1 MIMPQNT
8 HMDKVKEAQ
17 RLALIATRIRAM
29 SINYITKS
37 GSGHPGGSLS
47 IADILACLYF
57 GRVHDPASGGW
68 VPVMRYDPD
77 DALWL
82 GRDRFILSKGHAA
95 PAYYAVL
102 SEAGFIDKEAFEI
115 YRKIEC
121 PLEGHPV
128 MCRMWTEDDQVVE
141 KGISGVD
148 FAAGS
153 LGHGLSA
160 AAGMALHAKIYGY
173 NYQVFAMLGDGDLQ
187 EGMTWEACLT
197 IPNKNLNN
205 VCAWVDYNR
214 LQVDGSTEDIN
225 SLFPLADKFS
235 AFGWKVVE
243 IDGHDIYAIMNTLAA
258 FKTTRSSEARPMM
271 VIANTIK
278 GKGVPEIEGN
288 YVYHAV
294 PLSVEQNKRAQA
306 AFEAKIE
313 VLTKEL
319 GKKEIHPDKSFS
331 KEEPP
336 PLDQDLDEI
345 IARNP
350 CPDYTEPTATRLG
363 YGSGLAR
370 LGEYRQI
377 VVLNADLAGACGVN
391 DFVSKYPEN
400 AAESGMRRSINV
412 GVQECNMMT
421 MGAAL
426 ASCGKIPFVNSF
438 GIFSTG
444 RAWEMVRQDIS
455 YPNLNVK
462 IIGSHTGIAL
472 GEYGV
477 THQSTE
483 DVALMAVLPNL
494 TVIEPSDAIQADL
507 LTEQIIQYQ
516 GPIYL
521 RLGRNP
527 TPLIYGK
534 DNPWQV
540 EPIRDFEIG
549 KGYEIKQG
557 TDITLIASGPIICQA
572 LEAARR
578 VKQSVRVVDM
588 PTVHPAD
595 QAIILKAA
603 EETGHICTVQ
613 DHLENGGLND
623 AVGRI
628 LLKNG
633 VKVRFDYIAL
643 SGYAESGSVDDLY
656 EKYGLSANRIIE
668 KLGLTLND

>member
-1 MIMPQNT
+1 MLQNT
-8 HMDKVKEAQ
+8 HMDQVKEAQ
-17 RLALIATRIRAM
+17 RLELIATRIRAT
-29 SINYITKS
+29 STNYITKS

-68 VPVMRYDPD
+68 NPVMRYDPKD
-77 DALWL
+77 PLWI

-102 SEAGFIDKEAFEI
+102 SEAGFIPKEAFEI

-128 MCRMWTEDDQVVE
+128 MCRMWTEDGQVVE
-141 KGISGVD
+141 KGITGVD
-148 FAAGS
+148 FASGS

-173 NYQVFAMLGDGDLQ
+173 GYQVFALLGDGDLQ

-197 IPNKNLNN
+197 VPNKKLNN
-205 VCAWVDYNR
+205 VCAWVDYNL
-214 LQVDGSTEDIN
+214 LQVDGSAEDIN
-225 SLFPLADKFS
+225 SLSPLADKFS
-235 AFGWKVVE
+235 AFGWEVLQ
-243 IDGHDIYAIMNTLAA
+243 IDGHDVYAIMDTLAK
-258 FKTTRSSEARPMM
+258 FKNTRSPDARPMM

-288 YVYHAV
+288 YAYHAV
-294 PLSVEQNKRAQA
+294 PLSTEQNQKAQA

-313 VLTKEL
+313 VLSKEL
-319 GKKEIHPDKSFS
+319 GKNEIYPVKEFPKD
-331 KEEPP
+331 EPP
-336 PLDQDLDEI
+336 PLDQDLGEI
-345 IARNP
+345 IACNP

-370 LGEYRQI
+370 LGEYNKL

-391 DFVSKYPEN
+391 AFVSKYPEDS
-400 AAESGMRRSINV
+400 AEPGMRRSINV

-462 IIGSHTGIAL
+462 IIGSHAGIAL

-483 DVALMAVLPNL
+483 DVALMRVLPNL
-494 TVIEPSDAIQADL
+494 TIIEPSDAIQADL
-507 LTEQIIQYQ
+507 LIEQIIQHQ
-516 GPIYL
+516 GPVYL

-527 TPLIYGK
+527 TPLVYGK

-540 EPIRDFEIG
+540 EPIRDFQIG
-549 KGYEIKQG
+549 KGYEIKPG
-557 TDITLIASGPIICQA
+557 TDITLIASGSIICQA

-578 VKQSVRVVDM
+578 VKQSVRVIDM
-588 PTVHPAD
+588 PTVHPVD

-603 EETGHICTVQ
+603 QETGHICTVQ

-628 LLKNG
+628 LLKHG
-633 VKVRFDYIAL
+633 LRVKFDYIAL
-643 SGYAESGSVDDLY
+643 SGYTESGSTADLY

-668 KLGLTLND
+668 KLGLTPA